1 MRLENVDALKQEVR
15 VEYYSDFIDATASPE
30 GPNGYEAT
38 AEAINESI
46 RSLRPEQRISFG
58 ISNQGS
64 ARKSDQYRL
73 EIRIQREGGIAHRAA
88 LKYVERASGEAAIE
102 IVPRIEVPPLT
113 LMKSLIRR
121 RGQKRISAKRHDPLT
136 IGVSVSHRDGPAGT
150 CGAFVEVGHQ
160 DAVLSNCHVLALS
173 GRVRTD
179 EDNPVFHPAVGDVVR
194 RNNRM
199 RIGELRFFSEFSKG
213 TATDV
218 DAAVATLFPHVQHQG
233 NQIPSWSG
241 HPRAGSILRTPINP
255 MSLAG
260 PVRVQKIGR
269 TSGLTTG
276 SLSAIA
282 LDDVPVDVPGLGV
295 VFFNDVIEIRSMSDD
310 EPFSEPGDSGSVLFT
325 EDGLEPFGIH
335 FAGEYRKT
343 PKGRVKL
350 SYSCVLESA
359 LDAVEAGWIT

>member
-1 MRLENVDALKQEVR
+1 MRFEHAKELKQELR
-15 VEYYSDFIDATASPE
+15 VDYYIDFIDEKELPE
-30 GPNGYEAT
+30 GMEGYEAP
-38 AEAINESI
+38 AEAINASI

-88 LKYVERASGEAAIE
+88 LEYVERASGEAAIE
-102 IVPRIEVPPLT
+102 IVPRIEVPPLALIKT
-113 LMKSLIRR
+113 LIRQ
-121 RGQKRISAKRHDPLT
+121 RGKKKTSAKRYDPLT
-136 IGVSVSHRDGPAGT
+136 IGVSVSHRDGAAGT
-150 CGAFVEVGHQ
+150 CGAFVEVEHK

-199 RIGELRFFSEFSKG
+199 RIGELKYFSEFSRG
-213 TATDV
+213 TATDS
-218 DAAVATLFPHVQHQG
+218 DAAVATLFPDVQHEG
-233 NQIPSWSG
+233 NHIPSWSG

-260 PVRVQKIGR
+260 SVRVQKIGR
-269 TSGLTTG
+269 TTGLTTG
-276 SLSAIA
+276 YLSAIA
-282 LDDVPVDVPGLGV
+282 LDDVPVDIPGLGV
-295 VFFNDVIEIRSMSDD
+295 VFFNDVIEIRSISDD
-310 EPFSEPGDSGSVLFT
+310 QPFSKPGDSGSVVFS
-325 EDGLEPFGIH
+325 ENDLEPFGIH

-359 LDAVEAGWIT
+359 LDAVEANWIT